1 MKVYWKHPHLKP
13 NVRAVGFLSSN
24 WILFIEREVNWEIIK
39 NYSWEGPLC
48 SKGSGPR
55 SCCRIVP
62 CGEGS
67 NVLSTQVLNISTN
80 SSPLGTPLHGAID
93 LAVRAFFLL
102 FNLTFPFLHF
112 IPFVFGNDL
121 DKSVLTSENKKPCLC
136 LPLRFPDPSLYLGRR
151 GDLGKGD
158 TIKLMFLLDELISK
172 GQTQTL
178 EPPGGHEGSLM
189 PRKCAGRAEGGNH
202 KVFQSWTASWRY
214 GWDRRWRQSIRLRG
228 PNSPSG
234 LKPQR
239 SHSEGTFNQTSPES
253 CALAKSKLESG
264 LCPVF

>member
-48 SKGSGPR
+48 SQGSGPR

-62 CGEGS
+62 CSEGS

-136 LPLRFPDPSLYLGRR
+136 LPLRFPDPSLYLWRR

-158 TIKLMFLLDELISK
+158 AIKLMFILDELISK
-172 GQTQTL
+172 GQTQSL
-178 EPPGGHEGSLM
+178 EPPGGQEGSLM
-189 PRKCAGRAEGGNH
+189 PRKRAGKAEGAIARFSKVKQPPGVTAGTEGGSRASGSVGRAVLPDN
-202 KVFQSWTASWRY
+202 
-214 GWDRRWRQSIRLRG
+214 
-228 PNSPSG
+228 PSPSV
-234 LKPQR
+234 LTRRARLTRPAEKA
-239 SHSEGTFNQTSPES
+239 
-253 CALAKSKLESG
+253 AL
-264 LCPVF
+264 

>member
-1 MKVYWKHPHLKP
+1 MKVYWKQPHLKP

-48 SKGSGPR
+48 SQGSGPR

-62 CGEGS
+62 CSEGS

-136 LPLRFPDPSLYLGRR
+136 LPLCFPDPSTYGNMEIWEGGRQSSWCSFWMNSFPKAET
-151 GDLGKGD
+151 L
-158 TIKLMFLLDELISK
+158 S
-172 GQTQTL
+172 L
-178 EPPGGHEGSLM
+178 EPPGEHEGSLM
-189 PRKCAGRAEGGNH
+189 PQKRAGYRGPD
-202 KVFQSWTASWRY
+202 SWR
-214 GWDRRWRQSIRLRG
+214 QRG
-228 PNSPSG
+228 PSPGFPKLNSLLAWRLG
-234 LKPQR
+234 QKVAAKHQALWAER
-239 SHSEGTFNQTSPES
+239 SFRITQVPTFS
-253 CALAKSKLESG
+253 LG
-264 LCPVF
+264 GHV